1 MRKNIFS
8 GTVLILATVVVT
20 PTVAAEESTTYA
32 TDASSSVQSRH
43 FSQLCSLDPSS
54 HTLARN
60 TCLNTSAVNSN
71 LVGAALRFGLASFFN
86 TTARMALQGNKL
98 TMDFNLA
105 KSNTTLDVGYHF

>member
-1 MRKNIFS
+1 MRNNIFS
-8 GTVLILATVVVT
+8 GTVFILATVVVM
-20 PTVAAEESTTYA
+20 PAFAAEESAALTSDTA
-32 TDASSSVQSRH
+32 TSGQSRN
-43 FSQLCSLDPSS
+43 FSQLCALDPST
-54 HTLARN
+54 HAQARN

-105 KSNTTLDVGYHF
+105 KSNTTLDVGYRF